1 MRTELQVKKRL
12 LMLMSVLILL
22 FLLIGIRIG
31 GLTLVEGEALTARG
45 VAQWTREG
53 VVTAKRGAILDQKGE
68 TLVLSANAYIVCAN
82 PQQVKDEQ
90 AFAKIVAPLLGM
102 TEEKLIAKLQN
113 KRLASVILK
122 RQVDRAAVDE
132 LRALRTR
139 DAGMNSL
146 LKPLSFDEDAKRWY
160 AKGTFLTQVLG
171 LTNVDAVGQSGLE
184 QQFEETL
191 KGRAGSLR
199 IEADLKGRTLPD
211 GKTAYVAPTTG
222 NTLVLTVDATVQSIV
237 EKAMRECIA
246 VNEAQSVRCI
256 VMDTNT
262 GAILAMCMKPDYDP
276 NDPPRDDA
284 QALTQLMRLTA
295 ITDVYEPGS
304 IFKVLTAAAA
314 LDSGAVTPDD
324 HFFCSGSIQVDGDTI
339 RCWKNSHGD
348 QDFAHA
354 LMNSCNPA
362 FVTIALRMGTDT
374 FYRYL
379 RAFGLGVRTG
389 IDLPGESAG
398 LLIGSQY
405 VKNVDLARIGF
416 GQSVAVTPIQ
426 IITAACAAVNGGRL
440 MKPYIVKEIRDPDGN
455 VLERNQP
462 TVVSRPIREETSATM
477 RGLLEKVVSE
487 GGGKNA
493 YIAGFRIGG
502 KTGTAQLYKDG
513 KIQRDVHIGSFL
525 GFAPADNPR
534 FMVLVTVSEAKVP
547 VDYGG
552 TTAAPFARQIL
563 NEMFSYYGIRA
574 EGESDETSVIVPD
587 VVGKKLAQARSEIAA
602 LGFLTD
608 DDGQSDTVSA
618 QLPSGGATLQKG
630 GRVMLY
636 TYQTEPV
643 TADDMVLVPD
653 VTGKSIVEASRT
665 LRARYLFMEMEGTGL
680 AVRQTPAANTYAAA
694 NSTVLVRFE
703 LPNSMGE

>member
-53 VVTAKRGAILDQKGE
+53 VVTAQRGAILDQKGE

-90 AFAKIVAPLLGM
+90 AFAKIVAPLLDM
-102 TEEKLIAKLQN
+102 TEEKIIAKLQN

-122 RQVDRAAVDE
+122 RQVERAVVDE

-139 DAGMNSL
+139 DADMNSL

-191 KGRAGSLR
+191 KGKAGSLR
-199 IEADLKGRTLPD
+199 IEADLKGRLLPD

-284 QALTQLMRLTA
+284 QTLTQLMRLTT

-314 LDSGAVTPDD
+314 LDSGAVTLDD
-324 HFFCSGSIQVDGDTI
+324 HFFCSGSIKVDGDTI

-379 RAFGLGVRTG
+379 RAFGLGVKTG

-440 MKPYIVKEIRDPDGN
+440 MKPYIIKEIRDPDGN

-462 TVVSRPIREETSATM
+462 TVVSRPISEETSATL
-477 RGLLEKVVSE
+477 RELLEKVVSE

-493 YIAGFRIGG
+493 YIAGYRIGG

-534 FMVLVTVSEAKVP
+534 FMVLVTVSEAQVP

-563 NEMFSYYGIRA
+563 NEMFSYYGIKA
-574 EGESDETSVIVPD
+574 EGESDETLVTVPD

-602 LGFLTD
+602 LGFLVD

-636 TYQTEPV
+636 TYETEPV

-653 VTGKSIVEASRT
+653 VTGKSIVEASRA

-680 AVRQTPAANTYAAA
+680 AVRQTPAANTYAAT
-694 NSTVLVRFE
+694 NSTVQVKFE

>member
-1 MRTELQVKKRL
+1 
-12 LMLMSVLILL
+12 
-22 FLLIGIRIG
+22 
-31 GLTLVEGEALTARG
+31 
-45 VAQWTREG
+45 
-53 VVTAKRGAILDQKGE
+53 
-68 TLVLSANAYIVCAN
+68 
-82 PQQVKDEQ
+82 
-90 AFAKIVAPLLGM
+90 
-102 TEEKLIAKLQN
+102 
-113 KRLASVILK
+113 
-122 RQVDRAAVDE
+122 
-132 LRALRTR
+132 
-139 DAGMNSL
+139 
-146 LKPLSFDEDAKRWY
+146 
-160 AKGTFLTQVLG
+160 
-171 LTNVDAVGQSGLE
+171 
-184 QQFEETL
+184 
-191 KGRAGSLR
+191 
-199 IEADLKGRTLPD
+199 
-211 GKTAYVAPTTG
+211 
-222 NTLVLTVDATVQSIV
+222 
-237 EKAMRECIA
+237 
-246 VNEAQSVRCI
+246 
-256 VMDTNT
+256 
-262 GAILAMCMKPDYDP
+262 
-276 NDPPRDDA
+276 
-284 QALTQLMRLTA
+284 
-295 ITDVYEPGS
+295 
-304 IFKVLTAAAA
+304 
-314 LDSGAVTPDD
+314 
-324 HFFCSGSIQVDGDTI
+324 
-339 RCWKNSHGD
+339 
-348 QDFAHA
+348 
-354 LMNSCNPA
+354 
-362 FVTIALRMGTDT
+362 
-374 FYRYL
+374 
-379 RAFGLGVRTG
+379 
-389 IDLPGESAG
+389 LPGESAG